1 MSLSP
6 RLLTLA
12 LLAPAACG
20 KAPAEVPADGQAV
33 MDLRH
38 TRQAG
43 GRAVARWSGD
53 AVTAEE
59 LTERFLEMSPAL
71 RERYVEPRA
80 RREYVESLARFD
92 LLVRDALAQGLQDDP
107 EVVEATRRALVG
119 RLMRSRLEEASV
131 TVTDAELAEAYAARK
146 DDFVRPEAVR
156 LSHVFLAFPRPYLEL
171 DATETFRV
179 DLVAHQVVTHAKA
192 LPVDDFEGFGKLA
205 RARSQEP
212 RTAPLDGDMRFLS
225 NEALAREYGPEV
237 AQAARALK
245 TEGQLSDLVMTSKG
259 MHLLK
264 LRARRPAMNLSLD
277 DVREELRVRLE
288 GEKRTRAWGEYLA
301 RVEKQLSLSVDLDA
315 LASVPV
321 DVQAP
326 MRKPS
331 SPLPG
336 TVPAP

>member
-20 KAPAEVPADGQAV
+20 NAPVEVPAGQAV

-38 TRQAG
+38 TRRAG

-92 LLVRDALAQGLQDDP
+92 LLVRDALSQGLQDDP

-119 RLMRSRLEEASV
+119 RLMRSRLEEAQVSV
-131 TVTDAELAEAYAARK
+131 SDAELAEAYAARK

-156 LSHVFLAFPRPYLEL
+156 LSHVFLAAPRA
-171 DATETFRV
+171 DAAALAEARA
-179 DLVAHQVVTHAKA
+179 LLAQAKA
-192 LPVDDFEGFGKLA
+192 LPAEDFGGFGKLA
-205 RARSQEP
+205 RERSQEP
-212 RTAPLDGDMRFLS
+212 RTAPLDGDLRFLS
-225 NEALAREYGPEV
+225 DEALAREYGAEV
-237 AQAARALK
+237 AQAARAL
-245 TEGQLSDLVMTSKG
+245 TSEGALSDVVRTDTG
-259 MHLLK
+259 VHVLK
-264 LRARRPAMNLSLD
+264 LRARRPALNLSLD

-301 RVEKQLSLSVDLDA
+301 RVEQRLSLSVDTDA
-315 LASVPV
+315 LAGVLV

>member
-20 KAPAEVPADGQAV
+20 KAPGEVPAGQAV

-38 TRQAG
+38 TRRTD

-119 RLMRSRLEEASV
+119 RLMRSRLEEARV

-146 DDFVRPEAVR
+146 DDFVRPEALR
-156 LSHVFLAFPRPYLEL
+156 LSHVFLAAPRA
-171 DATETFRV
+171 DAARESAAKGEAQA
-179 DLVAHQVVTHAKA
+179 LLAQAKA
-192 LPVDDFEGFGKLA
+192 LPAEDFGGFGKLA
-205 RARSQEP
+205 REHSQEP

-225 NEALAREYGPEV
+225 DEALTREYGAEV

-245 TEGQLSDLVMTSKG
+245 TEGEVSGVVRTDKG
-259 MHLLK
+259 LHVLK
-264 LRARRPAMNLSLD
+264 LRARRPALDLSLD

-301 RVEKQLSLSVDLDA
+301 RVETQLSLSVDTDA
-315 LASVPV
+315 LARVPV

>member
-20 KAPAEVPADGQAV
+20 RAPAELPAAGQAV

-38 TRQAG
+38 TRRAG

-156 LSHVFLAFPRPYLEL
+156 LSHVFVAYPQPSI
-171 DATETFRV
+171 DATAKHTV
-179 DLVAHQVVTHAKA
+179 DMAANTLLAQAKT
-192 LPVDDFEGFGKLA
+192 LPMDDFEGFGRLA
-205 RARSQEP
+205 RERSQEP

-225 NEALAREYGPEV
+225 DEALAREYGLEV

-245 TEGQLSDLVMTSKG
+245 TEGELSNPVTTSKG
-259 MHLLK
+259 VHVLK
-264 LRARRPAMNLSLD
+264 LRARQPALNLSLD

-301 RVEKQLSLSVDLDA
+301 RVEKQLSLSVDTDA
-315 LASVPV
+315 LAGVPV

>member
-6 RLLTLA
+6 RLLTLV

-20 KAPAEVPADGQAV
+20 RAPAEVPAGLAV

-131 TVTDAELAEAYAARK
+131 AVTDAELAEAYAARK

-156 LSHVFLAFPRPYLEL
+156 LSHVYFAYDRPHG
-171 DATETFRV
+171 DVTTDFRV
-179 DLVAHQVVTHAKA
+179 DMAARQLLNHAKA

-205 RARSQEP
+205 RERSQEP

-225 NEALAREYGPEV
+225 DEALAREYGQAV
-237 AQAARALK
+237 ANAARALK
-245 TEGQLSDLVMTSKG
+245 TEGELSDTVTTDTG
-259 MHLLK
+259 VHVLK
-264 LRARRPAMNLSLD
+264 LRARRPALNLSLD

-301 RVEKQLSLSVDLDA
+301 RVEKQLSLSVDMDA
-315 LASVPV
+315 LAHVPV